1 MCGWNSYPRPGNW
14 PAFLAWAASIYSQTR
29 PLVPEG
35 QSLWGVPWRAQ
46 TLSYVTFCRFC
57 PQDLLPCLRTLP
69 GSTWW
74 CLCRLLFLGFLW
86 AGCSAF
92 SSSSLVC
99 PWSPRLSGRAL
110 LLFTAVTVVASPA
123 LQVSLGLIP
132 PWLSSTL
139 LSVTHPLRAVAAC
152 QVCWPG
158 PAVVRDCA
166 CNRQLWSQ
174 TAGVRSPAPILT
186 APLCVHGIVNSFSL
200 TQFPHLYNKDTNVH
214 SLQASRV
221 VQW

>member
-1 MCGWNSYPRPGNW
+1 MWLKQLS
-14 PAFLAWAASIYSQTR
+14 PAREQASI
-29 PLVPEG
+29 
-35 QSLWGVPWRAQ
+35 
-46 TLSYVTFCRFC
+46 
-57 PQDLLPCLRTLP
+57 PCL
-69 GSTWW
+69 G
-74 CLCRLLFLGFLW
+74 CLHLFPDMSSCSWRSVPL
-86 AGCSAF
+86 GCSMESPDIIIRCILQILSPGPAALLKNAAWEHTVVFVSSSLLWFSLSWLLAF

-132 PWLSSTL
+132 RWLGSTL
-139 LSVTHPLRAVAAC
+139 LSVTLRAVAAR

-186 APLCVHGIVNSFSL
+186 APLCVRGIVSSSSL
-200 TQFPHLYNKDTNVH
+200 TQFPRLYNKDTNVH
-214 SLQASRV
+214 SLQASRIL
-221 VQW
+221 QW